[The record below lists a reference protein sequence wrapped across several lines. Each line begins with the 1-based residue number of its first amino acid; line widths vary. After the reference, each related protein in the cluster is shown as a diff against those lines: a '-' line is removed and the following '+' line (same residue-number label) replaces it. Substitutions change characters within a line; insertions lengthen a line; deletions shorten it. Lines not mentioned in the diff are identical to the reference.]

1 MSGFN
6 LFHRFTKSKSN
17 ISNNII
23 QKDSYTEKAELEN
36 QINLKIIEIDKKIFE
51 NTKAL
56 IEAQIVKIRS
66 NISKSNNFIE
76 KIGHN
81 IYKKKIDESINWHT
95 TKVKELYL
103 KRKALKIYA
112 EKIKGI
118 YWLNKIKRFL
128 KLIMF
133 IFFILLCLFLLI
145 SGFMIIIYLLPI
157 LILFFLGY
165 LIVAKTD

>member
-81 IYKKKIDESINWHT
+81 IYKTKIDESINWHT

-118 YWLNKIKRFL
+118 YWLNQIKRFL
-128 KLIMF
+128 SIILIGLFILLTLF
-133 IFFILLCLFLLI
+133 IFF
-145 SGFMIIIYLLPI
+145 SGFVLFIYFLPLIILVL
-157 LILFFLGY
+157 LGY
-165 LIVAKTD
+165 LLSSKKY